1 MQVSLNPKITTSNTM
16 LESGISI
23 HLHVLWA
30 MKAMVVWVFYTEF
43 YEKAREGFFIIKVV
57 AKGTF

>member
-1 MQVSLNPKITTSNTM
+1 MKASLNSKITTSNTM

-23 HLHVLWA
+23 HLHMLYT
-30 MKAMVVWVFYTEF
+30 MVVWMFYTEF
-43 YEKAREGFFIIKVV
+43 KEKTRKGFFISKVV

>member
-1 MQVSLNPKITTSNTM
+1 M

>member
-1 MQVSLNPKITTSNTM
+1 M

-23 HLHVLWA
+23 HLHMLYA

-43 YEKAREGFFIIKVV
+43 NEKSREGFFIIKVV